1 MNFFNKTSSGNI
13 QIDSLDG
20 LRGFAMLLVLLSH
33 TSTAFG
39 PILGVVFTGAG
50 KYGVYLFFTLSSFL
64 LSLPLLGKD
73 DLFSKATWVRYSK
86 RRFLRIYPLFA
97 AVLVINYLIHV
108 FLSIDLYIY
117 HSPYEI
123 IKALLLIE
131 EKGVFWSIAVEFKYY
146 LVLPFIVIIF
156 RKVFK
161 NDLFSSA
168 AFVIFIAALTEF
180 LWPRTSYPENSIA
193 LMPYLPIFLFG
204 SLSALIYIKINEA
217 GVMLSHPLLTPLP
230 YTSLCM
236 ILITIPAFWGVLT
249 GTEVAVTRFHKHYYF
264 YGVLWPVF
272 MLSFLMKPGAITTAF
287 SSKTM
292 RFLGFISFSA
302 YLWHEFMI
310 KLIKNHLAI
319 NGQKGVALV
328 FASTFLLSAVSY
340 MLFERPFVISKR
352 RGAREQETG
361 FFNPNQ
367 EPVKVD
373 TDTASGL

>member
-1 MNFFNKTSSGNI
+1 MSFFNKTSSGNI

-39 PILGVVFTGAG
+39 PILGIIFTGAG

-97 AVLVINYLIHV
+97 AVLVINYLIHAI
-108 FLSIDLYIY
+108 LSLDLYIY

-123 IKALLLIE
+123 LKALLLIE

-146 LVLPFIVIIF
+146 LVLPFVVIIF

-168 AFVIFIAALTEF
+168 AFIIFIAALTEF

-217 GVMLSHPLLTPLP
+217 GVLLSHPLLTPLP

-236 ILITIPAFWGVLT
+236 ILITIPAFWSVLT

-287 SSKTM
+287 SSKAM

-310 KLIKNHLAI
+310 NLIKKPPCNRRPDRRCARLCLDLPPLGGLLH
-319 NGQKGVALV
+319 AL
-328 FASTFLLSAVSY
+328 
-340 MLFERPFVISKR
+340 
-352 RGAREQETG
+352 
-361 FFNPNQ
+361 
-367 EPVKVD
+367 
-373 TDTASGL
+373 

>member
-1 MNFFNKTSSGNI
+1 MSFFSKTSSGNI

-39 PILGVVFTGAG
+39 PIIGVIFTGSG

-73 DLFSKATWVRYSK
+73 DLFTKATWARYSK

-97 AVLVINYLIHV
+97 AVLIINYLIHATSG
-108 FLSIDLYIY
+108 LDLYLY

-146 LVLPFIVIIF
+146 LVLPFVIIVF

-161 NDLFSSA
+161 NDLLSSA
-168 AFVIFIAALTEF
+168 VFVIFIAALTEF
-180 LWPRTSYPENSIA
+180 LWPRANYAENSIA

-204 SLSALIYIKINEA
+204 SLSALVYIKISEA
-217 GVMLSHPLLTPLP
+217 GVRVNHPLVAPLP

-236 ILITIPAFWGVLT
+236 ILITIPAFWGAFT

-272 MLSFLMKPGAITTAF
+272 MLSFLMRPGLITSIF
-287 SSKTM
+287 SSKAL

-310 KLIKNHLAI
+310 SLIKNHLGI
-319 NGQKGVALV
+319 DGQIGIALV
-328 FASTFLLSAVSY
+328 FASTFLLSAISY
-340 MLFERPFVISKR
+340 LLFEKPFVISR
-352 RGAREQETG
+352 RGPASQQG
-361 FFNPNQ
+361 GGLFDIGQGPI
-367 EPVKVD
+367 KAD
-373 TDTASGL
+373 TDTASGT